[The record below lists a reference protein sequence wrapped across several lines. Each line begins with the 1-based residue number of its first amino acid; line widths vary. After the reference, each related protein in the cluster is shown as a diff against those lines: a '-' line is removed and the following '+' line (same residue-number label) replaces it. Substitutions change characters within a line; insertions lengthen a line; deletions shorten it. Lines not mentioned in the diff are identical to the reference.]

1 MMRQLA
7 TLAEAHAAHSAAV
20 GLFTRVGVLVLVAVL
35 LQAEALAAVA
45 TLDLFL
51 RIVLFVVAL
60 QRELSW
66 ERSLASLDVAL
77 EDGNFLR

>member
-1 MMRQLA
+1 MVGELA
-7 TLAEAHAAHSAAV
+7 TLAEAHAAHGAAV
-20 GLFTRVGVLVLVAVL
+20 GLFTGVRVLVLVAIL
-35 LQAEALAAVA
+35 LQAEAFAAVA

-51 RIVLFVVAL
+51 RVVLFVVAL

-66 ERSLASLDVAL
+66 KRSLASLDVAL